1 MARAKSAT
9 PASARGRPLVEAVIV
24 VTAGA
29 AMGFGF
35 FSEVVCGDVLSG
47 VVRGDAVLFFGLV
60 ARFVRDS
67 VTCFCGVV
75 VGCCSTAP
83 DEELR
88 GVEDTGAG
96 SGEGVCTDV
105 SAEVLADGAGS
116 GAGSGAGASTVVE
129 LGR

>member
-1 MARAKSAT
+1 M
-9 PASARGRPLVEAVIV
+9 EAVIV

-35 FSEVVCGDVLSG
+35 FSEVVCGDALSG

-60 ARFVRDS
+60 ARFVRDP

-75 VGCCSTAP
+75 LVGCCSTAP

-88 GVEDTGAG
+88 GVEGAGEGSGDGVCTGVTAEVLAGGAG
-96 SGEGVCTDV
+96 SGV
-105 SAEVLADGAGS
+105 
-116 GAGSGAGASTVVE
+116 GSGAGACAVVE